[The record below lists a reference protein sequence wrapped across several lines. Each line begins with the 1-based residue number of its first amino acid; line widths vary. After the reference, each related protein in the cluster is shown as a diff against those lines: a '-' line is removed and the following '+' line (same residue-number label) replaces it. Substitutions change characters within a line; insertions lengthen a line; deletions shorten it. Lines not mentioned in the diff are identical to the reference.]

1 VVVTAPADRSRAGS
15 GSDAPSA
22 RSTINWKTV
31 AIGAVVAAAI
41 AVPASLL
48 APDKADDTG
57 NLGLALLG
65 ILLLGLVLG
74 GFIAARGQPDYP
86 FLNGALAPFLTSVVL
101 QLFGIVHHAG
111 DPNHP
116 INPFSIIF
124 LCLLAASCGLVGGAI
139 SYGQRQRAAAKES
152 GEPGDR

>member
-1 VVVTAPADRSRAGS
+1 VVVTAPTGRSAGS
-15 GSDAPSA
+15 GSGSPA
-22 RSTINWKTV
+22 TGGTVNWKTV

-57 NLGLALLG
+57 DLGLALLG

-86 FLNGALAPFLTSVVL
+86 FLNGALAPFLASVVL

-116 INPFSIIF
+116 INPFSIVF
-124 LCLLAASCGLVGGAI
+124 LCLLAASCGLIGGAI

-152 GEPGDR
+152 GEPRDR